1 MSLEHYALAPQTQR
15 EELYPQGKRLQ
26 WQERTTESAGNTI
39 TEVIMILLLNLF

>member
-1 MSLEHYALAPQTQR
+1 MLLPPRLR
-15 EELYPQGKRLQ
+15 EKSYIPKVRELQ